1 MAKSYTLL
9 DNLRAGRCS
18 NTAESTVVQGSIS
31 AIRQLTFRGRLT
43 EGSVYTLSGFDVTR
57 SNPKFRLTDGPVSI
71 CFNDGTAFEKLAT
84 TVRIIPTEHFRFR
97 PYEQLIEL
105 ANTGKQLPDVMG
117 ELRAIRSTI
126 TDHIPGAQR
135 VMLTLR
141 LESDVNVCVSLFD
154 SLALAFHSKLD
165 LYGREPRIVLVTGI
179 NPKNVSDKRAFVLAV
194 ISFVDDIP
202 MVTLPDV
209 GTEQSGSSSKVV
221 HAQKIELL
229 TVAELTQ
236 FVISGDPQIIE
247 FLCTAKVTEIQQSE
261 GWCYI
266 GCAVC
271 SKKLIREES
280 SFTCAPCNV
289 TNAVAKLRYRV
300 VLSVSD
306 NTGSAA
312 FVGFDTEVA
321 KLTNVL
327 ASEAAQIVGIG
338 INAQVDTD
346 LPQALAGI
354 VGNTYTFQLRLTD
367 FNFTANHQTFT
378 ISRIFPARELAP
390 LPTFEEGVDVH
401 EPAVPQTVAPVS
413 DPINEITI
421 NVADQATTSE
431 GSLAVRREAAEGK
444 TDLEESAPKK
454 ARVE

>member
-1 MAKSYTLL
+1 MANSYTFL

-18 NTAESTVVQGSIS
+18 NTAEVRLLRFWEAKNINKGGALMSVEMLLIDEHSTVVQGSIS
-31 AIRQLTFRGRLT
+31 ATRQLT
-43 EGSVYTLSGFDVTR
+43 
-57 SNPKFRLTDGPVSI
+57 LTDGPVSI
-71 CFNDGTAFEKLAT
+71 RFNDGTAFEKLAT

-105 ANTGKQLPDVMG
+105 ANTGKQLPGIYFRIDFYVGFLISRTNVISCDNVSDVMG
-117 ELRAIRSTI
+117 EIRAIRSTI

-141 LESDVNVCVSLFD
+141 LE
-154 SLALAFHSKLD
+154 
-165 LYGREPRIVLVTGI
+165 
-179 NPKNVSDKRAFVLAV
+179 
-194 ISFVDDIP
+194 
-202 MVTLPDV
+202 
-209 GTEQSGSSSKVV
+209 
-221 HAQKIELL
+221 
-229 TVAELTQ
+229 
-236 FVISGDPQIIE
+236 
-247 FLCTAKVTEIQQSE
+247 
-261 GWCYI
+261 
-266 GCAVC
+266 
-271 SKKLIREES
+271 
-280 SFTCAPCNV
+280 
-289 TNAVAKLRYRV
+289 RYRV

-413 DPINEITI
+413 DPIDEITI